1 MNNLVVLKKLEE
13 MFLKNPDLTSGEI
26 LYSIFRNGNSKLG
39 DFDFVFRLRSL
50 KDNSIYTFIENAIE
64 KEEK

>member
-1 MNNLVVLKKLEE
+1 MKNIIVLKKIEE

-39 DFDFVFRLRSL
+39 ESDFVFKLRGL
-50 KDNSIYTFIENAIE
+50 ENNTIYTFIENAIE
-64 KEEK
+64 KEGE